1 MRNLAFLLAT
11 SLLLALPAPGETYAT
26 GKVVDGIT
34 CASDPTQTYA
44 LFLPSRYTPG
54 TPWPVLFVF
63 DPRSRGAVAAELFRP
78 AAETYGWI
86 VVSSNNTM
94 SDGEWAPNAK
104 AVQAMWP
111 DVHKRFAVDAKRTYA
126 AGFSGGAM
134 VGWMLGQQTKQLAG
148 LISCGGRV
156 ADPGRIDAVDFAWY
170 GTAGDVDFNFP
181 ESKTTDA
188 GLEKRGLPH
197 RLTVFP
203 GPHRWASPE
212 LLQEAVEWMEL
223 QAMRAG
229 TRARDAALVEKLYAA
244 DAAAAAKLAADH
256 ADAAAMRRWAAIAR
270 TYADLRDTAAAKK
283 EAERLAAT
291 REVKNALKEEQYW
304 DAYEQKYLQ
313 RLAKVKVEL
322 LQQSMP
328 PIAAEL
334 ERAIDLSGIQKRS
347 QGTSYEATT
356 ARRLVESAFSYL
368 SFYFF
373 RELSLAHRYA
383 AAAAAL
389 QVASQI
395 RETPALRYNL
405 ACSYALSGDRKRAL
419 DALEAAVKLGYDDR
433 KAIGADPDLVSL
445 HGEARYREILAKT
458 K

>member
-1 MRNLAFLLAT
+1 MRNLAFLLAA
-11 SLLLALPAPGETYAT
+11 SLLLALPARAETYAT
-26 GKVVDGIT
+26 GKIVDGIA
-34 CASDPTQTYA
+34 CAGDPTQTYA
-44 LFLPSRYTPG
+44 LYLPSRYTPG

-63 DPRSRGAVAAELFRP
+63 DPRSRGAIAAELFRP
-78 AAETYGWI
+78 AADTYGWI

-94 SDGEWAPNAK
+94 SDGEWAPNAR

-111 DVHKRFAVDAKRTYA
+111 DVHKRFAVDPKRTYA

-156 ADPGRIDAVDFAWY
+156 ADPGRIDAVNFAWY

-203 GPHRWASPE
+203 GPHRWATPK

-229 TRARDAALVEKLYAA
+229 TRPRDAALVEKLYAA
-244 DAAAAAKLAADH
+244 DATAAVKLGSTAD
-256 ADAAAMRRWAAIAR
+256 AMRRWAAIAR
-270 TYADLRDTAAAKK
+270 TYADLRDTAEAK
-283 EAERLAAT
+283 EETERLAAL
-291 REVKNALKEEQYW
+291 REVKSAIKDEQYW

-313 RLAKVKVEL
+313 RLAKVKGEL

-328 PIAAEL
+328 PIAAEV

-347 QGTSYEATT
+347 QGTSYEAMT
-356 ARRLVESAFSYL
+356 ARRLVESTFSYL

-395 RETPALRYNL
+395 RVTPALRYNL
-405 ACSYALSGDRKRAL
+405 ACSYVLSGDRKRAL
-419 DALEAAVKLGYDDR
+419 DALEAAVTLGYDDR
-433 KAIGADPDLVSL
+433 QAIEADPDLASL
-445 HGEARYREILAKT
+445 RRDARYQEIVT
-458 K
+458 RTR